1 MNKKYDLVV
10 IGAGLSSLMFLNR
23 YLKKFKKHSVLILE
37 SKKNIK
43 KDQTFC
49 VWEGPGLD
57 SIQKNFNLQPKK
69 TWNKILI
76 QDQDK
81 NISRTISPYQ
91 YVCFDGYET
100 FNRLIKEH
108 ANQVEIK
115 RNILVDKI
123 EKQHDVFNVFCKNKL
138 FQGQYVVDS
147 RNNDKDLDVTSVHV
161 KQAFVG
167 HEIDVPKDTFSSDQA
182 TIMSF
187 KDNSEEVEF
196 TYILPFSSKK
206 ALIETTVFSKNPNLS
221 SIARRHKELLK
232 VYKDYKILRSEKAI
246 IPMAI
251 VKDETENAVL
261 RIGTNVGMVRPSS
274 GYSMRRIAS
283 WILNIN
289 IVKLNEANHKY
300 YQYKQ
305 DNFLNWLDSIFLK
318 VIYFYPDQGPYLFMQ
333 LFSRANM
340 PSLIRFLSDKPSI
353 LDLIKVL
360 WSMPKILMI
369 KGMQKNN
376 V

>member
-1 MNKKYDLVV
+1 M
-10 IGAGLSSLMFLNR
+10 
-23 YLKKFKKHSVLILE
+23 
-37 SKKNIK
+37 
-43 KDQTFC
+43 
-49 VWEGPGLD
+49 
-57 SIQKNFNLQPKK
+57 SI
-69 TWNKILI
+69 
-76 QDQDK
+76 
-81 NISRTISPYQ
+81 
-91 YVCFDGYET
+91 
-100 FNRLIKEH
+100 
-108 ANQVEIK
+108 
-115 RNILVDKI
+115 
-123 EKQHDVFNVFCKNKL
+123 FCKNKL
-138 FQGQYVVDS
+138 FQGHYVVDS

-206 ALIETTVFSKNPNLS
+206 ALIETTVFSKNPNLN
-221 SIARRHKELLK
+221 SIARKHKKLLRA
-232 VYKDYKILRSEKAI
+232 YKDYKILRSEKAI

-251 VKDETENAVL
+251 MKDKTENAAL
-261 RIGTNVGMVRPSS
+261 RIGTNAGMVRPSS

-289 IVKLNEANHKY
+289 IVQLNEANHKY

-305 DNFLNWLDSIFLK
+305 DKFLNWLDSIFLK

-333 LFSRANM
+333 LFSRVNM